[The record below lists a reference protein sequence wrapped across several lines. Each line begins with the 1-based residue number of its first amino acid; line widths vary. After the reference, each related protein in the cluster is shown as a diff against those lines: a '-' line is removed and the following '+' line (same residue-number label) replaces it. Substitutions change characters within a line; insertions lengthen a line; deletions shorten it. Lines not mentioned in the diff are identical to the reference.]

1 MNDLVVDAIL
11 NSFRDGKNL
20 ERGRVLMILE
30 KLKSE
35 FNGNDY
41 AMRAIA
47 VAMKR
52 IETD

>member
-1 MNDLVVDAIL
+1 MNDLVADVIL

-35 FNGNDY
+35 FKGNDY

-47 VAMKR
+47 TAIKR
-52 IETD
+52 IESE